1 MRVHE
6 NKMGG
11 DWLGRDSGAIDGWL
25 AMPAAERLRTISGH
39 IERARSEADSHRTY
53 SAIVDQASELPNG
66 SLGGLPI
73 AVKENIDVLGLPP
86 ITETA
91 FDRDKV
97 VEIDAAII
105 AALRFAGVT
114 VIGKTRSFEV
124 AFAPTT
130 LGRAGPALNPMDPAR
145 IAGGSSGASAATVAR
160 GTVPLSLATDTSG
173 STLVP
178 ASFCGVVGYRATVGR
193 YPIEGVRRHS
203 WTRDA
208 IGIHARTALDIGV
221 IDQIL
226 SLEGSHAESVDGDI
240 VLGVVRSRFRNLDG
254 EVERVIDLALDKVIE
269 SGVRLVDVEI
279 RNETELSSGPGMAI
293 VLWEAKR
300 LVSARASTDRR
311 GGPLTLTELIESAV
325 GDDLN
330 GLLGAIEKYRID
342 SRTYSQ
348 AQGAQA
354 DLRRVCSKVFD
365 DTRVDALLYPTCPV
379 VAPELGAEVVRLG
392 QEDVPLRAVLVRN
405 TTPGTVAGLP
415 MMSVPVGK
423 SSDGLP
429 VGVCLEAPPWSDR
442 TLLQLGQYLQEV
454 FNT

>member
-1 MRVHE
+1 
-6 NKMGG
+6 
-11 DWLGRDSGAIDGWL
+11 
-25 AMPAAERLRTISGH
+25 MPAAERLRTISGH
-39 IERARSEADSHRTY
+39 IERARLEADSHHTY
-53 SAIVDQASELPNG
+53 SAIADQAPELPIG
-66 SLGGLPI
+66 SLGGLPV

-86 ITETA
+86 MTETS

-105 AALRFAGVT
+105 AALRSAGAT

-130 LGRAGPALNPMDPAR
+130 RGRAGPALNPTNPRR

-160 GTVPLSLATDTSG
+160 GTIPLSLATDTSG

-193 YPIEGVRRHS
+193 YPIEGVRCHS

-208 IGIHARTALDIGV
+208 IGIHARAALDIRA

-226 SLEGSHAESVDGDI
+226 ALEGSYAESVDEDI
-240 VLGVVRSRFRNLDG
+240 VLGVVRPRFQNLDA
-254 EVERVIDLALDKVIE
+254 EVERVMNLALDRVIE

-279 RNETELSSGPGMAI
+279 RNETELSSGPGIAI
-293 VLWEAKR
+293 VLWEAER
-300 LVSARASTDRR
+300 LVSARASTDSRS
-311 GGPLTLTELIESAV
+311 GPLTWTEFGQSAV
-325 GDDLN
+325 GDDLK
-330 GLLGAIEKYRID
+330 GLLGAIEKNRID
-342 SRTYSQ
+342 SRTYSR
-348 AQGAQA
+348 AQGARA
-354 DLRRVCSKVFD
+354 DLRRAYSKVFQ
-365 DTRVDALLYPTCPV
+365 DTGVDALLYPTCPV

-392 QEDVPLRAVLVRN
+392 REDVPLRVVLVRH

-423 SSDGLP
+423 SSDGLS
-429 VGVCLEAPPWSDR
+429 VGVCMEATPWSDR

-454 FNT
+454 FDT